1 MNTLVGARRGF
12 ALLIV
17 MMILAASAAVG
28 LQATRTDSGA
38 LETARNRAA
47 LTRAFWSAQGCLE
60 EFRAQIGT
68 ALRGD
73 SLQNMVWLRI
83 GGIAETLSIREGCHV
98 VAQPSGMTM
107 NIDSVT
113 DDQLRRVLALRNHPY
128 WQIDSM
134 VDALRDWT
142 DSDSIA
148 RLAGAERSWYRAAHR
163 SGPRNGALTSI
174 RELRLIR
181 GFETD
186 SQTEKLFG
194 LESGRLS
201 IDQAPLALI
210 GLLPGMTSEAVAAI
224 AALRTLGQPVGD
236 LAILANRLT
245 PEARQGLLSHYAEI
259 VARTSPAPEW
269 WTVRSESTRG
279 EPPITA
285 TIEVRLVRSG
295 NDVSIV
301 RYQSWP

>member
-1 MNTLVGARRGF
+1 MNTFVGARRGF

-28 LQATRTDSGA
+28 VETTRTGNGA
-38 LETARNRAA
+38 LESARNRTS
-47 LTRAFWSAQGCLE
+47 LTRAYWSAQGCLE
-60 EFRAQIGT
+60 EFRAEIET

-73 SLQNMVWLRI
+73 SFQSYAWFRI
-83 GGIAETLSIREGCHV
+83 DSIAERLSLRDGCHF

-107 NIDSVT
+107 DIDSVT
-113 DDQLRRVLALRNHPY
+113 DDQLRRALSLQNHPAA
-128 WQIDSM
+128 QIDSM

-142 DSDSIA
+142 DADSVA
-148 RLAGAERSWYRAAHR
+148 RLAGAERLWYRAAHR
-163 SGPRNGALTSI
+163 SGPRNAALTSI

-186 SQTEKLFG
+186 TQAEKLFG

-201 IDQAPLALI
+201 IDRASLALI
-210 GLLPGMTSEAVAAI
+210 ALLPGMTTEAVAAI
-224 AALRTLGQPVGD
+224 AAVRALGRPVGD
-236 LAILANRLT
+236 LAILANQLT
-245 PEARQGLLSHYAEI
+245 PEARQSFLSHYAEI
-259 VARTSPAPEW
+259 VARTSPAPQW

-285 TIEVRLVRSG
+285 TIEVRLVKSG
-295 NDVSIV
+295 SEVSIV

>member
-1 MNTLVGARRGF
+1 MNTLVGARQGF

-17 MMILAASAAVG
+17 LMILAASAAVG
-28 LQATRTDSGA
+28 TEATRTGNGA
-38 LETARNRAA
+38 LESARNRTA
-47 LTRAFWSAQGCLE
+47 LTRAYWSAQGCLE
-60 EFRAQIGT
+60 EFRAEIGT

-73 SLQNMVWLRI
+73 SLQSYAWFRI
-83 GGIAETLSIREGCHV
+83 DSIAETLSLREGCHV
-98 VAQPSGMTM
+98 VAQPSGLTM
-107 NIDSVT
+107 DIDSIT
-113 DDQLRRVLALRNHPY
+113 DDQLRRVLAVLNHPAV
-128 WQIDSM
+128 QIDSM

-148 RLAGAERSWYRAAHR
+148 RLAGAERLWYRAAHR
-163 SGPRNGALTSI
+163 SGPRNSALTSI

-181 GFETD
+181 GFETET
-186 SQTEKLFG
+186 QMERLFG

-201 IDQAPLALI
+201 IDRAPLALI
-210 GLLPGMTSEAVAAI
+210 ALLPGMTTEAVAAI
-224 AALRTLGQPVGD
+224 ATLRAVGQPVGD
-236 LAILANRLT
+236 LAIFANRLT
-245 PEARQGLLSHYAEI
+245 QEARQSFLTHYAEI
-259 VARTSPAPEW
+259 VARTSPAPQW
-269 WTVRSESTRG
+269 WTVRSENTRG